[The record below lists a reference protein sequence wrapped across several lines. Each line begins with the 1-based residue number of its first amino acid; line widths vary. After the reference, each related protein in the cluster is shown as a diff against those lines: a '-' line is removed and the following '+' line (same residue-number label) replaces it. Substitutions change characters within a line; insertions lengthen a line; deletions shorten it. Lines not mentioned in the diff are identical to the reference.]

1 MLISRAGDSCRSR
14 FLSSAC
20 SAFPTVRIMNKRSHR
35 TPHWGRLD
43 NPCTI
48 IGQATTVAGI
58 TRRTVRTGCV
68 RYNLAVQIGCMGRV
82 SRAVPADLLEQ
93 P

>member
-1 MLISRAGDSCRSR
+1 
-14 FLSSAC
+14 
-20 SAFPTVRIMNKRSHR
+20 MNKRSHR
-35 TPHWGRLD
+35 TPHWGRPG

-48 IGQATTVAGI
+48 IGEGTTVVGI

>member
-1 MLISRAGDSCRSR
+1 
-14 FLSSAC
+14 
-20 SAFPTVRIMNKRSHR
+20 MNKRSHR
-35 TPHWGRLD
+35 KRLD

-48 IGQATTVAGI
+48 IGQATTVVGI

-68 RYNLAVQIGCMGRV
+68 RYNLAVQIGCMERV